1 MTELKNYKMF
11 IGGEWLDSDSKKTFE
26 TLNPEN
32 NKPWAKVPEASASDV
47 DKAVKAAHKAFE
59 GEWPKL
65 LPRDR
70 AKYLRAIG
78 NKLRE
83 NAELLGR
90 IETIDTGKLF
100 RETNKQ
106 AIYIAEYY
114 DYYAGLADKVEGTVL
129 PIDKPNIQAIT
140 TRIPI
145 GVVAAIVPWNS
156 QMFLTA
162 TKLAPALAMGNTVV
176 IKSSELAPVVMF
188 EFAKLI
194 EETGIPKGVVN
205 VITGFGDPCGKAL
218 TTHNLIEKVAFTG
231 GPETARHIIRNSA
244 ENLSEVSLELGGKSP
259 VAVFDDA
266 KQENAINGI
275 TAGIF
280 GASGQSCIAGS
291 RLYLQKNIYDEF
303 LDKLISRAERI
314 KIGAPMDPETEM
326 GPLSNFKQLEVIEKN
341 IKLTVEQGGKIRCG
355 GERHSFSNVGYYFP
369 PTIIECDNHNLPAAE
384 NELFGPVLSVMK
396 FDTEEEV
403 ITKMNDNQYGLSSGV
418 YTSDFAK
425 GLRVSKAIRAG
436 ITFVNTY
443 RLISPL
449 APFGGIKDSGYGK
462 EAGLES
468 IKDGWFHS
476 GDLAVIYPDGYIKV
490 KDRSKDI
497 IISGGENISS
507 IEIENT
513 LSKHPAVSIV
523 AVVAKPDEKWG
534 EVPCAFV
541 EKVADKETNEKELID
556 FCRETLAGFKIP
568 KKIDFCEL
576 PKTSTGKIQKFEL
589 RKRAKELS

>member
-1 MTELKNYKMF
+1 MPELKKYKMF
-11 IGGEWLDSDSKKTFE
+11 INGEWVNSDTEKTFE

-32 NKPWAKVPEASASDV
+32 NKPWAVVPEASASDV
-47 DKAVKAAHKAFE
+47 DRAVKAAQNAFE

-65 LPRDR
+65 LPKER
-70 AKYLRAIG
+70 ARYLRMIG
-78 NKLRE
+78 DKLRD
-83 NAELLGR
+83 NAEHLGK
-90 IETIDTGKLF
+90 IETIDTGKLY
-100 RETNKQ
+100 RETYKQ
-106 AIYIAEYY
+106 ANYIAEYY

-145 GVVAAIVPWNS
+145 GVIAAIVPWNS

-176 IKSSELAPVVMF
+176 IKCSELAPATMF

-205 VITGFGDPCGKAL
+205 VISGFGEPCGKAL
-218 TTHNLIEKVAFTG
+218 TSHNLVEKIAFTG

-259 VAVFDDA
+259 VAVFNDA
-266 KQENAINGI
+266 NQENAINGI

-291 RLYLQKNIYDEF
+291 RLYLQEEIYDEF
-303 LDKLISRAERI
+303 LDKLSKRAEKI

-326 GPLSNFKQLEVIEKN
+326 GPISNYKQLEVIEKN
-341 IKLTVEQGGKIRCG
+341 IKLTLEQGGRLKCG
-355 GERHSFSNVGYYFP
+355 GQRHSFSNEGYYFP
-369 PTIIECDNHNLPAAE
+369 ATIIECDNHNLPVAE

-396 FDTEEEV
+396 FKTEDEV
-403 ITKMNDNQYGLSSGV
+403 VSKMNDNQYGLSSGV
-418 YTSDFAK
+418 YTSDLAR
-425 GLRVSKAIRAG
+425 GMRVSKAIRAG

-443 RLISPL
+443 RLISPT

-468 IKDGWFHS
+468 IKDYTRVKTTWFYTS
-476 GDLAVIYPDGYIKV
+476 DEPTLDPF
-490 KDRSKDI
+490 
-497 IISGGENISS
+497 S
-507 IEIENT
+507 I
-513 LSKHPAVSIV
+513 
-523 AVVAKPDEKWG
+523 
-534 EVPCAFV
+534 
-541 EKVADKETNEKELID
+541 
-556 FCRETLAGFKIP
+556 R
-568 KKIDFCEL
+568 
-576 PKTSTGKIQKFEL
+576 
-589 RKRAKELS
+589 